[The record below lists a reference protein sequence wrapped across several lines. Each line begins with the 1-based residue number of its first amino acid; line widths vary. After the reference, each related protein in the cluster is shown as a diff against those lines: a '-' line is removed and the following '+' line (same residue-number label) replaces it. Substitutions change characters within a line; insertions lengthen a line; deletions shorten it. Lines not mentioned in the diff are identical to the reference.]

1 MNLRNLSGHTV
12 DVDRLPE
19 RPRVLDVG
27 ARGFDFSNDILNLRP
42 KARIWA
48 LDPDPEIQ
56 RPDGLSARI
65 EFLNVALVHDER
77 KESSYASYSTG
88 EGNMLTNAPSYYD
101 AKMLRVPCINI
112 GELMVKLHVDHWDL
126 VKLDCEGSEFDILAN
141 WPGPIANQI
150 SVEFHD
156 GHPEERGEHRHLRQL
171 YYGSLWRHLIKYT
184 VVQHPLFKQGAW
196 YGHWDSLLVL

>member
-19 RPRVLDVG
+19 RPVVLDVG

-42 KARIWA
+42 DARIIA
-48 LDPDPEIQ
+48 LDPDPDIE
-56 RPDGLSARI
+56 RLDDPRI
-65 EFLNVALVHDER
+65 SFMHVALVHDR
-77 KESSYASYSTG
+77 LKKISRYASYSTG
-88 EGNMLTNAPSYYD
+88 EGNMLLEADSYYD
-101 AKMLRVPCINI
+101 AKIITVDCVTIQ
-112 GELMVKLHVDHWDL
+112 ELMQWTNVAHWDL

-141 WPGPIANQI
+141 WPGPIADQI

-156 GHPEERGEHRHLRQL
+156 GHPEEKGPHRDKWSTYFFDLFERKL
-171 YYGSLWRHLIKYT
+171 PMKVI
-184 VVQHPLFKQGAW
+184 QHELFKQGAW

>member
-12 DVDRLPE
+12 NVDRLPE
-19 RPRVLDVG
+19 RPVVLDVG

-65 EFLNVALVHDER
+65 KFLNVALVHDDR
-77 KESSYASYSTG
+77 KDSGYASYSTG
-88 EGNMLTNAPSYYD
+88 EGNMLTDAPSYYD
-101 AKMLRVPCINI
+101 AKMLRVVCYNI
-112 GELMVKLHVDHWDL
+112 RELMVKLHVDHWDL
-126 VKLDCEGSEFDILAN
+126 VKLDCEGSEFEILAN
-141 WPGPIANQI
+141 WPGPIADQI

-156 GHPEERGEHRHLRQL
+156 GHPEEVRAKEQRRQ
-171 YYGSLWRHLIKYT
+171 YFNDLWIILNKYT
-184 VVQHPLFKQGAW
+184 VVQHELFKQGAW